1 MPPHHRLAHH
11 ALTAFCAFFAFTA
24 VLGGAE
30 PSPKNSPRGEGRQP
44 KDDAQQPLIP
54 QLSGITVD
62 VPPFRFRTDV
72 GDTDKERKAFAQRI
86 LRPVLETTNHFLKVY
101 GLKPRAFEDY
111 AEYYSGANYEKL
123 VRMDVWQDY
132 ESFRENFQ
140 LRYET
145 KTIPGAFFGITKDK
159 DAYGKAM
166 EVGIREIATS
176 SEGAGDEQLL
186 RHLYHELGHLFMRT
200 YMVVPVEVPSWIEE
214 GTAELFQFRIGNGTK
229 PEAERTQR
237 QGWLV
242 EIIAEGT
249 AISFPEFVNVRNM
262 DNLDFTWKD
271 PLRGTMQYA
280 QAWSVI
286 DFIISNP
293 QRAEAFLKM
302 LAEFKRSG
310 EEKLQVLLRQGLR
323 NESLFKPMREHLYT
337 VQEATFKKVFGA
349 DLLKIEMLWKE
360 WVGKNYDKDLAK
372 KPALRYH
379 RGEWRLI
386 RAEHAAKPA
395 DALPHLARAEELFRE
410 CMEKA
415 PTSPE
420 GWVGMGRLHLMRG
433 EQDLAWPQFVTA
445 LEKGSDNPEAMLY
458 GGIARVQ
465 RGDAEAAVAP
475 LAQVVADRP
484 NAFAANFWYG
494 SALVAARGNTS
505 LAVAAFAA
513 AGGVEKDRQ
522 GECSWMEGVAHLVG
536 GRPQPARMA
545 LLRCLGQP
553 GVPPHAII
561 WLAFATAAT
570 DERAEAMSL
579 MEKAPDHPDA
589 AVLQQRLVDNK
600 PLPAIISGPR
610 GRPRLGAE
618 GDYTPVKD
626 PKGKKTK

>member
-1 MPPHHRLAHH
+1 MLVRHCLALLIL
-11 ALTAFCAFFAFTA
+11 AA
-24 VLGGAE
+24 VLGGTESAPKPE
-30 PSPKNSPRGEGRQP
+30 PKADG
-44 KDDAQQPLIP
+44 QQPLIP
-54 QLSGITVD
+54 QIGGITVD

-72 GDTDKERKAFAQRI
+72 GDTDKERRAFAQRI
-86 LRPVLETTNHFLKVY
+86 MKPVLETTSHFLKVY

-111 AEYYSGANYEKL
+111 AEYYKGANYEKL

-140 LRYET
+140 RRYET
-145 KTIPGAFFGITKDK
+145 KTIPGAFFGWSTDK
-159 DAYGKAM
+159 DAYGKPTG
-166 EVGIREIATS
+166 VKIREIATS

-242 EIIAEGT
+242 ELIAEGT
-249 AISFPEFVNVRNM
+249 SIPFPEFVAVRNM

-271 PLRGTMQYA
+271 PLRGTLQYA
-280 QAWSVI
+280 QAWSVTEFVI
-286 DFIISNP
+286 ASP
-293 QRAEAFLKM
+293 QRADAFLKM

-310 EEKLQVLLRQGLR
+310 EEQFNTLLRQGLKGDP
-323 NESLFKPMREHLYT
+323 LFKQMEDHLYS
-337 VQEATFKKVFGA
+337 VQEAVFKKVFGA
-349 DLLKIEMLWKE
+349 DLLKVEALWKE
-360 WVGKNYDKDLAK
+360 WVGKNYDKEVAK

-386 RAEHAAKPA
+386 RAEHAKKPE
-395 DALPHLARAEELFRE
+395 DALPQLARAEELFRE

-433 EQDLAWPQFVTA
+433 EQELAWPEFATA

-465 RGDAEAAVAP
+465 RNEAAMAMLP
-475 LAQVVADRP
+475 LSKVVADRP
-484 NAFAANFWYG
+484 NSFTANYWYG
-494 SALVAARGNTS
+494 RALVAARGDTAA
-505 LAVAAFAA
+505 AVAAFSA
-513 AGGVEKDRQ
+513 AGGVEKERQ

-536 GRPQPARMA
+536 GRQRQARLA
-545 LLRCLGQP
+545 FLRALGQP
-553 GVPPHAII
+553 GVPQHAII
-561 WLAFATAAT
+561 WLAFATAAG

-589 AVLQQRLVDNK
+589 AVLQQRLADSNK
-600 PLPAIISGPR
+600 PLPAIISDAR
-610 GRPRLGAE
+610 GRPRLGAD
-618 GDYTPVKD
+618 GDYTPLKD
-626 PKGKKTK
+626 PKGKKK